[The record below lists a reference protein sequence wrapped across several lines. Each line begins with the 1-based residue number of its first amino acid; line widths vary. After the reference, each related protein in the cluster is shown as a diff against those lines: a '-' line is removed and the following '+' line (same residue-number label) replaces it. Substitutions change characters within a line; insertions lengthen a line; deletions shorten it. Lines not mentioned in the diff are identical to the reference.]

1 MSHYLIGLTG
11 RAGAG
16 KDSCADVLARHGY
29 KRIALAD
36 AVRSE
41 IAYAWGIDT
50 RVLTDR
56 DTKDR
61 PLPSLAVGNC
71 QDPGFLRWAVY
82 VGHNL
87 YDPRSPRWLMQ
98 RYATEYRR
106 RQDPLYWVRI
116 VAEWICRQRASGY
129 RHLVVTDVRLP
140 NEAEAI
146 ALLGGSIVRVH
157 RPDLP
162 PMEADTA
169 DHSSEQHGELPVDAD
184 INNDGSLD
192 ALVSEVEKTVYLLY
206 GADALPQLEA
216 AHGA

>member
-1 MSHYLIGLTG
+1 MTHYLIGLTG
-11 RAGAG
+11 RVGAG
-16 KDSCADVLARHGY
+16 KDSCAAVLARHGY

-41 IAYAWGIDT
+41 IAYAWHIDP

-56 DTKDR
+56 ETKDR
-61 PLPSLAVGNC
+61 PLPSLCVGNC

-106 RQDPLYWVRI
+106 QQDPLYWVRI
-116 VAEWICRQRASGY
+116 VAEWVNRQLASGY
-129 RHLVVTDVRLP
+129 RHLVVTDVRLG
-140 NEAEAI
+140 NEAAAVASLGG
-146 ALLGGSIVRVH
+146 ALLRVH

-162 PMEADTA
+162 PMEPDTTG
-169 DHSSEQHGELPVDAD
+169 HSSEQHAELPVDGD
-184 INNDGSLD
+184 ISNDGSLD
-192 ALVSEVEKTVYLLY
+192 ALATEVERAVFALF
-206 GADALPQLEA
+206 GADALPQLE
-216 AHGA
+216 GARVP